1 MGLARAAAA
10 RTLAD
15 WAEPQQPPHTPSA
28 EPQPNQPVPPQADHQ
43 PASHANP
50 APNRPAGRPATP
62 APAKPTDPAVL
73 FTRLAAVVRDCIA
86 LEARIA
92 AGATPRAPKPQQPP
106 PEAHADSRR
115 EPLLEA
121 FRFVT
126 AKIPNRAATLRDI
139 TARLDEELASDPDQA
154 YGSADFLAC
163 ICEDFGIAI
172 DYTKLPDEYLF
183 HPIDPPYAD
192 YDDPRATSPP

>member
-10 RTLAD
+10 RTIAD
-15 WAEPQQPPHTPSA
+15 WAEPEQSQS
-28 EPQPNQPVPPQADHQ
+28 PQPTAPHADREPAPP
-43 PASHANP
+43 PNP
-50 APNRPAGRPATP
+50 AAARSRPARHPATP
-62 APAKPTDPAVL
+62 ASAKPTDPAVL

-86 LEARIA
+86 LEARLA
-92 AGATPRAPKPQQPP
+92 AGATPRAPNASSRP

-154 YGSADFLAC
+154 YGSADFLAT
-163 ICEDFGIAI
+163 ICEDFGIEI

-183 HPIDPPYAD
+183 YPIDPPYAD
-192 YDDPRATSPP
+192 YGDPRATSPP

>member
-1 MGLARAAAA
+1 MDLARAAAA

-15 WAEPQQPPHTPSA
+15 WSEPQQPPTA
-28 EPQPNQPVPPQADHQ
+28 EPELVHPPA
-43 PASHANP
+43 PPANP
-50 APNRPAGRPATP
+50 TRSANTTRSSTTRATT
-62 APAKPTDPAVL
+62 KPTDPAVL

-86 LEARIA
+86 LEARLA
-92 AGATPRAPKPQQPP
+92 AGGSPRAPNRR
-106 PEAHADSRR
+106 PESHACSDSRR

-126 AKIPNRAATLRDI
+126 ANIPGRAATMRDI
-139 TARLDEELASDPDQA
+139 TARLDEELAADPDQA

-163 ICEDFGIAI
+163 ICEDFGIEI

-183 HPIDPPYAD
+183 YPIDPPYDDDDAS
-192 YDDPRATSPP
+192 DPRATSPP